1 MSQKFHSKETENQ
14 VSLLHRSLICF
25 SYPKDLGLLQNN
37 PQPGAHEM
45 CYAGVVAYPVV
56 VDNTS
61 TMFTTQLMLGL
72 WFVTNLALM
81 PWWMWGCWLCSTSLL
96 EFLFRL
102 SFYLLSSECE
112 MNNLCSVSCD
122 FHNLISTSAGAYP
135 NICDLSIS
143 KVC

>member
-1 MSQKFHSKETENQ
+1 MTFAMYVTYGFKPFTYEQ
-14 VSLLHRSLICF
+14 VKVADDIKLLEVVEDIKSYIFDTCHRNFIQRKRKIRLTYYIALLSVF

-81 PWWMWGCWLCSTSLL
+81 P
-96 EFLFRL
+96 
-102 SFYLLSSECE
+102 
-112 MNNLCSVSCD
+112 
-122 FHNLISTSAGAYP
+122 
-135 NICDLSIS
+135 
-143 KVC
+143 